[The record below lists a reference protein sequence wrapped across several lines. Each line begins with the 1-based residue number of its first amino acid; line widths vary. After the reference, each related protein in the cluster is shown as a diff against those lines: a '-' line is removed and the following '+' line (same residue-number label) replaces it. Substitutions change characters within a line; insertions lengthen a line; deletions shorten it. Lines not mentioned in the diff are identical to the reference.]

1 MVFQNDK
8 DKIWQ
13 IIGLEGFK
21 SPIEGTNKRMGFLR
35 TLHRFFSF
43 QYACSSNGP
52 ESIIGWRTLTT
63 ITATA

>member
-21 SPIEGTNKRMGFLR
+21 SPIEGTNKRMGFYGLYIDFSLFSMLVRVTGLR
-35 TLHRFFSF
+35 ALLAGER
-43 QYACSSNGP
+43 
-52 ESIIGWRTLTT
+52 
-63 ITATA
+63 